1 MTQPKR
7 RTFTPQFRL
16 ECAQLVLDQG
26 YSFRSAC
33 DAMGVSKSALEY
45 WVRQLRSERAGASTK
60 GTPVTA
66 EQLRIRELEKRLRR
80 LEEENTILKKA
91 TALLMSDSLNSS
103 R

>member
-60 GTPVTA
+60 GTPEGNWDTHHFDKDSGDTHHFDRGV
-66 EQLRIRELEKRLRR
+66 
-80 LEEENTILKKA
+80 
-91 TALLMSDSLNSS
+91 ALCWT
-103 R
+103 